1 VADGA
6 VITDYALLQVFL
18 DSSYYSVTQSVLE
31 PECGGAVSTLNYTF
45 HGWGYW
51 ENQRVQ
57 PCVDRWH
64 WLENKRITHVCD
76 RCASPRGKVTCFVP

>member
-1 VADGA
+1 MPLNAYD
-6 VITDYALLQVFL
+6 ALLQVFM
-18 DSSYYSVTQSVLE
+18 DSSYYSATQAVLE

-45 HGWGYW
+45 HGWAYW
-51 ENQRVQ
+51 ENQRTS

-76 RCASPRGKVTCFVP
+76 RCAGC